1 MLPGGVVRQAAA
13 SKEPLTILVAD
24 DSPVSRKLV
33 ERSLP
38 SEQYTVLLASSGHEA
53 LDLFTKRQ
61 PAVVIT
67 DWLMPDLSGV
77 ELCQRIRTESD
88 RAYTYIILLTGVSD
102 KGKVVIGLEAGAD
115 DYLTKP
121 FHPEELLARVGVGRR
136 ILNLHNEIE
145 AKNGLLE
152 QLALTD
158 ELTGLANRRAIE
170 KWAVRQLSGAAR
182 HGFPFWVVLADI
194 DNFKSLNDTY
204 GHDAGDAVLKAFGEI
219 LQTNTRQCDF
229 CGRQGGDE
237 FLMVVTHV
245 EKEGVQLAIERDRE
259 QVEKLQFTFGG
270 QKVAVTASFGFSGYR
285 SREKPDFNRLV
296 TQADVAL
303 YSSKRQGRNRVAFAE
318 TEIY

>member
-38 SEQYTVLLASSGHEA
+38 AEQYTVLLASSGHEA

-102 KGKVVIGLEAGAD
+102 KDKVVIGLEAGAD

-136 ILNLHNEIE
+136 ILKLHNEIE
-145 AKNGLLE
+145 AKNGQLE

-204 GHDAGDAVLKAFGEI
+204 GHDAGDAVLKAFGEV

-229 CGRQGGDE
+229 CGRLGGDE

-259 QVEKLQFTFGG
+259 QVEKLQLTLGG

-285 SREKPDFNRLV
+285 NREKPDFNRLI